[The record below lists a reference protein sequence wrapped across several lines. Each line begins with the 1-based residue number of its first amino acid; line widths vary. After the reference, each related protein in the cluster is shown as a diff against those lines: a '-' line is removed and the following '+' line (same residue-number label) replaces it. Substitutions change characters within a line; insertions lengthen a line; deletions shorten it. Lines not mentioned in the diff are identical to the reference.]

1 VFWSVGIRNQI
12 RSNYRG
18 WRGRAAAACALAWS
32 LVARAADLTVIAGG
46 EPLAVPWPA
55 GMEVTGGE
63 FLIELDGYDITSVVG
78 LDAERLLL
86 PLPQLALEPGRHAL
100 RVSRHDA
107 GDTTVLIEHVLDVY
121 QRPGVRR
128 ASRQWNVLLS
138 SGWQLD
144 EYPQAGDDGR
154 QHTESTLQ
162 WSGEYE
168 TASWRASD
176 TLSALYSPGVPGMKS
191 WQLPGYELRAGR
203 RIGTA
208 QLGLALGDDAPP
220 LDNLLFSGFSR
231 RGLRADLA
239 ALEERVRAQIFTLH
253 TDPVTAV
260 DADVVPLDA
269 ATSMVGGF
277 ATVAPFAAHPDAL
290 VLTAGWVDGSGTNG
304 GAGIATPEGAFTTG
318 GSAWNAALD
327 GYAWQRA
334 LWLHGEFARSD
345 FDTDGSGQRV
355 RDEATAASL
364 QLSSNGG
371 LSFQALDQ
379 WSLGL
384 EQRRVGAHFY
394 AISNLSLPGDLE
406 LRRAHLG
413 LGRRGFSLETV
424 AFAQRTDVDDLALRP
439 RIDTRSGGVSLQY
452 APMWADAA
460 RAPWRW
466 LGTPTFTAAY
476 ERASNRQMDGDA
488 LALGF
493 DVDDV
498 QRNAT
503 AGLQFSSDAFGV
515 GFDYARIERDDR
527 TEPIFVDGFEIY
539 LPSGDTR
546 EHTFGINAW
555 WRPNERL
562 SLAPQWQRVRH
573 RDLAT
578 GAESHSDLWSAQVQ
592 AVLVREVLTLQASWS
607 DTRDSLR
614 ALVPL
619 DQQRSSSHGGAFDL
633 AYRPTPG
640 RGALPQ
646 VDCHLRAAY
655 SGNTSVFA
663 AQSSSAREWRVSLSF
678 DFTWSRN

>member
-1 VFWSVGIRNQI
+1 MRFRT

-18 WRGRAAAACALAWS
+18 WRCGAAACALVWS
-32 LVARAADLTVIAGG
+32 LAVRAAELTVIAGG

-55 GMEVTGGE
+55 GIEVTNGE
-63 FLIELDGYDITSVVG
+63 FLIELDGYDITSVVS
-78 LDAERLLL
+78 LDAGWLVL

-107 GDTTVLIEHVLDVY
+107 ENVTVLFEHVLDVY

-128 ASRQWNVLLS
+128 ATRQWNVLLS
-138 SGWQLD
+138 SGWQVA
-144 EYPQAGDDGR
+144 ERPQAGDADR
-154 QHTESTLQ
+154 QHTEATLQ
-162 WSGEYE
+162 WGGEHE

-176 TLSALYSPGVPGMKS
+176 AVSALYSPGVQGMQS
-191 WQLPGYELRAGR
+191 WQLPGYELRAER

-239 ALEERVRAQIFTLH
+239 ALEDRVRAQIFTLH
-253 TDPVTAV
+253 TDPVTA
-260 DADVVPLDA
+260 ADVDIVPVDA
-269 ATSMVGGF
+269 ATSMLGGF
-277 ATVAPFAAHPDAL
+277 AAVAPFAAHPDAL
-290 VLTAGWVDGSGTNG
+290 VLTAGWVDGGGSNG
-304 GAGIATPEGAFTTG
+304 GAGIATPEGTFTTG

-355 RDEATAASL
+355 RDDASVASV

-371 LSFQALDQ
+371 LSFGALDQ

-384 EQRRVGAHFY
+384 EQRRVGAHFF
-394 AISNLSLPGDLE
+394 AISNLSLPGDVE

-424 AFAQRTDVDDLALRP
+424 ALAQRTDVDDQALRP

-452 APMWADAA
+452 ASMRADAA

-466 LGTPTFTAAY
+466 LGTPTFTASY

-498 QRNAT
+498 QRNAA
-503 AGLQFSSDAFGV
+503 AGLQFSSDTFGV
-515 GFDYARIERDDR
+515 GFDFARIERDDR
-527 TEPIFVDGFEIY
+527 TAPIVVDGFEIY
-539 LPSGDTR
+539 RPSGDTR

-555 WRPNERL
+555 WRPGERL
-562 SLAPQWQRVRH
+562 SIAPQWQRVRH

-578 GAESHSDLWSAQVQ
+578 GTDSHSDLWSAQVQ
-592 AVLVREVLTLQASWS
+592 AVLVRDVLTLQASWS
-607 DTRDSLR
+607 DTRDSQHTPL
-614 ALVPL
+614 PL
-619 DQQRSSSHGGAFDL
+619 DAQRSSSHGGALDL

-678 DFTWSRN
+678 DFTWSGN